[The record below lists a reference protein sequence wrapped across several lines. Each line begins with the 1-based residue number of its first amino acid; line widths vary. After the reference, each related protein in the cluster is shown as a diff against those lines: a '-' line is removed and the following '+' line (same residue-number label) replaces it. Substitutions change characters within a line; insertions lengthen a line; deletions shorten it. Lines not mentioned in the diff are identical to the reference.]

1 MKLKRILIF
10 VNTLGE
16 TISLFLVRFWL
27 MSSLL
32 LTAIA
37 MAFIF
42 FYVPFHSLLDKRS
55 QKLLAEELTVEY
67 PITTTTRFDTV
78 IAKIADVE
86 EQCVDSYSG
95 KVIKYEDQVY
105 IWYQEVDDENL
116 KLWNAQQE
124 ELKNLTELRFDKD
137 NNPNYCQPDLWRL
150 PSHEIGVGDT
160 YESKGECIR
169 SDSALKVLDKIY
181 PKTDMDT
188 KLRFGSMN
196 ENQDFKFL
204 RAYPAEC
211 KITVKSINTCFRD
224 DQLTPTT
231 SHISGYEEALILSGA
246 GLNNGEFINQY
257 RCDHPSHLEFL
268 LELKRKTKV
277 SIYD

>member
-1 MKLKRILIF
+1 MKLKRIFIF
-10 VNTLGE
+10 VNNLGE
-16 TISLFLVRFWL
+16 AISLFLVQFWII
-27 MSSLL
+27 SSFL

-37 MAFIF
+37 MAFIL
-42 FYVPFHSLLDKRS
+42 FYVPFDSFLDKRS
-55 QKLLAEELTVEY
+55 QKLLAEELTLEY
-67 PITTTTRFDTV
+67 PITTTTHFDTV
-78 IAKIADVE
+78 IAKIADIE

-95 KVIKYEDQVY
+95 KVIKNEDQVY

-181 PKTDMDT
+181 PKSVMDT
-188 KLRFGSMN
+188 KLHFRNVN
-196 ENQDFKFL
+196 ENQDFKFF

-211 KITVKSINTCFRD
+211 KITVNSINTCFRD

-231 SHISGYEEALILSGA
+231 SHISGYEEALILSKS
-246 GLNNGEFINQY
+246 GLNNGWFINQY

-277 SIYD
+277 SIYN